1 MISAGEA
8 SGDAHAAKVV
18 QSLVAIQSDIT
29 CHGMG
34 GAQMR
39 SVGVELTVD
48 FTSLAVMGYVD
59 VIINYRKLRQRLDA
73 LKNSMRAR
81 RPDLL
86 ILVDYASFNL
96 KLAETAKELD
106 IPVLF
111 YIGPK
116 LWASRPKR
124 IDKIKQLVTH
134 MALILPFEPAIY
146 HKAGIAADY
155 VGNPSIEQIAVP
167 ADKLQARVKIYPSG
181 SDTESDSSATDDA
194 INKTHIGLLPG
205 SRQAELK
212 YNLPVLLNTA
222 AILNS
227 QRNETCCFV
236 LALANGLDTE
246 YVAQTLNSYP
256 ALAVNVIEE
265 QSHTVMKACDALM
278 IASGTATLEA
288 AVVGTP
294 SVSLY
299 VMHWL
304 NHAIMR
310 RLITTEHITLVNIQA
325 NASVIKEMIQS
336 EATPTALAH
345 EVNRLLDDKDY
356 RDQMIAEFTKIRE
369 ALNQPALS
377 IDKPVQHS
385 GTVIE
390 STSSGTPVTTSDH
403 PTTTSERVARLAM
416 EMAMADH
423 DN

>member
-18 QSLVAIQSDIT
+18 QSLSDIQSDIN

-34 GAQMR
+34 GAQMQ

-73 LKNSMRAR
+73 LQTSMRER

-96 KLAETAKELD
+96 KLAETAKELN

-155 VGNPSIEQIAVP
+155 VGNPSIEQIEVP
-167 ADKLQARVKIYPSG
+167 ADKIEARRKIYTSYSNTG
-181 SDTESDSSATDDA
+181 VTN
-194 INKTHIGLLPG
+194 NKVNTTHIGLLPG

-212 YNLPVLLNTA
+212 YNLPVLLDSAALLNTE
-222 AILNS
+222 
-227 QRNETCCFV
+227 RDEPCCFV
-236 LALANGLDTE
+236 LPLANGLDAE
-246 YVAQTLNSYP
+246 YVAQTFTHYP
-256 ALAVNVIEE
+256 ALDVNVVEE

-294 SVSLY
+294 AVSLY
-299 VMHWL
+299 IMHWL

-310 RLITTEHITLVNIQA
+310 RLVITEYITLVNIQA

-336 EATPTALAH
+336 EATPTALAG

-369 ALNQPALS
+369 ALNQPVLS
-377 IDKPVQHS
+377 ID
-385 GTVIE
+385 
-390 STSSGTPVTTSDH
+390 PVTTSDH

-416 EMAMADH
+416 TIAMVDH

>member
-1 MISAGEA
+1 VTSIMISAGEA

-18 QSLVAIQSDIT
+18 QSLSDIQSDIN

-34 GAQMR
+34 GAQMQ

-73 LKNSMRAR
+73 LQTSMRER

-96 KLAETAKELD
+96 KLAETAKELN

-155 VGNPSIEQIAVP
+155 VGNPSIEQIEVP
-167 ADKLQARVKIYPSG
+167 ADKIEARRKIYTSYSNTG
-181 SDTESDSSATDDA
+181 VTN
-194 INKTHIGLLPG
+194 NKVNTTHIGLLPG

-212 YNLPVLLNTA
+212 YNLPVLLDSAALLNTE
-222 AILNS
+222 
-227 QRNETCCFV
+227 RDEPCCFV
-236 LALANGLDTE
+236 LPLANGLDAE
-246 YVAQTLNSYP
+246 YVAQTFTHYP
-256 ALAVNVIEE
+256 ALDVNVVEE

-278 IASGTATLEA
+278 ICD
-288 AVVGTP
+288 
-294 SVSLY
+294 
-299 VMHWL
+299 
-304 NHAIMR
+304 HAPISYHR
-310 RLITTEHITLVNIQA
+310 
-325 NASVIKEMIQS
+325 
-336 EATPTALAH
+336 AH
-345 EVNRLLDDKDY
+345 N
-356 RDQMIAEFTKIRE
+356 T
-369 ALNQPALS
+369 
-377 IDKPVQHS
+377 
-385 GTVIE
+385 G
-390 STSSGTPVTTSDH
+390 
-403 PTTTSERVARLAM
+403 
-416 EMAMADH
+416 
-423 DN
+423 